1 MHYSAEELAV
11 KKKMVEQRLREKE
24 KRLSRLSQA
33 INGNS
38 SASKQTQQDVNHMAE
53 KLKKMQNL
61 LAKNEQVYPSPYM
74 ALYVVFIIVLDEK
87 GRRARGA

>member
-1 MHYSAEELAV
+1 LKYNSAEELAQ

-38 SASKQTQQDVNHMAE
+38 NASKQTQQDVNHMAE

-61 LAKNEQVYPSPYM
+61 LAKNEQV
-74 ALYVVFIIVLDEK
+74 
-87 GRRARGA
+87 

>member
-1 MHYSAEELAV
+1 LKSRSAEELAQ

-38 SASKQTQQDVNHMAE
+38 SANKQTQQDVTIMAE
-53 KLKKMQNL
+53 KLKKMQAL
-61 LAKNEQVYPSPYM
+61 LAKNEQV
-74 ALYVVFIIVLDEK
+74 
-87 GRRARGA
+87 